1 MGQKSSFSEVMVA
14 ETIQKNGASSKNL
27 ISRGNFLKNCKAM
40 KFVFI
45 SLALF
50 FFLSFPTQILSQVHL
65 TGKVKISIIEGTFE
79 CDLTMSN
86 IPRIQDYI
94 IRLNAGMNILHFRS
108 KSPND
113 FVLGYSKSN
122 EKSTYEALAYYFPD
136 NTGKGKFLPQEIQV
150 RYVGKFPVANDTIQN
165 FSRQDWKGNIAFNGY
180 SVRTD
185 GMQAAW
191 YPYIYDVENDIRYDR
206 VTYDIEF
213 ICEDCS
219 TIYMNGS
226 KPVNSTSA
234 NYKSQEPYELA
245 LFCGKFNFEDNG
257 SIIILNPQ
265 FSKDEIQQFSEL
277 VSSYKKYYE
286 QKLNIPFGK
295 PPVFVNTTP
304 TSIRNA
310 WLFVSFPTIMG
321 IGRDEYGLGAMFGE
335 RQDLFKPFIAHE
347 LGHYYFGTLKV
358 FNSVLGD
365 MMSEG
370 FAEYISL
377 KLTEDLLSIE
387 QYNNKL
393 SDIYKQLENYKT
405 KPIFHIESST
415 DIENRNIFAYIYAP
429 TIFLAIE
436 KEVGK
441 DNMWKWL
448 KAILETK
455 TKFTDYEFLTSTLK
469 NTLNNNEKFDFIEKT
484 YFRNENALE
493 NALKK
498 IKQ

>member
-1 MGQKSSFSEVMVA
+1 MEQNSVISRVM
-14 ETIQKNGASSKNL
+14 ETRDHFKNGASSKSLMSRENL
-27 ISRGNFLKNCKAM
+27 KKFETM
-40 KFVFI
+40 KSVFI
-45 SLALF
+45 IFTLF
-50 FFLSFPTQILSQVHL
+50 FFLSFPTKLLSQVHL
-65 TGKVKISIIEGTFE
+65 TGKVKISIAEGTFE

-94 IRLNAGMNILHFRS
+94 IRLNAGMNVLHFRS

-113 FVLGYSKSN
+113 FVLEYSKSN
-122 EKSTYEALAYYFPD
+122 EKSTDEALAYYFPD

-165 FSRQDWKGNIAFNGY
+165 FSREDWRGNIAFNGY

-185 GMQAAW
+185 GVQTAW
-191 YPYIYDVENDIRYDR
+191 YPYLYDVKNDIRYDR
-206 VTYDIEF
+206 VTYDIEL

-219 TIYMNGS
+219 TIYINGS

-234 NYKSQEPYELA
+234 NFKSQIPYELA
-245 LFCGKFNFEDNG
+245 LFCGKFDFEDNG

-277 VSSYKKYYE
+277 VSSYEKYYAK
-286 QKLNIPFGK
+286 KLNTPFDK
-295 PPVFVNTTP
+295 SPVFVNTTP
-304 TSIRNA
+304 TSIHNG

-321 IGRDEYGLGAMFGE
+321 IGWGKYGLGALFGE
-335 RQDLFKPFIAHE
+335 KQNLFKPFIAHE

-370 FAEYISL
+370 FTEYISL

-387 QYNNKL
+387 QYDKKL
-393 SDIYKQLENYKT
+393 SEMSNLLENYKT
-405 KPIFHIESST
+405 KPISQIKSTT
-415 DIENRNIFAYIYAP
+415 DIEDRNTFVYIYAP
-429 TIFLAIE
+429 VIFLAIE
-436 KEVGK
+436 KEIGK

-455 TKFTDYEFLTSTLK
+455 TTFTDYDFLTSTLK
-469 NTLNNNEKFDFIEKT
+469 NTLNNSEKFNFIENT
-484 YFRNENALE
+484 YFKNENSTENALE
-493 NALKK
+493 K
-498 IKQ
+498 IKRK